1 MTDHIT
7 IWKNLGKDKWEL
19 EDIEHDLEETQTN
32 LKNYNDAEISVDDY
46 TKAHTR
52 AIRQGAPQKE
62 IDRLLALRTDAYN
75 KIKDINEDELI
86 EREHYLKQLLEER
99 QDLKQNVPDIENTMK
114 FVKLSSLDSFN
125 KKNPP
130 ATSKVMQMPE
140 MIDKISKYAS
150 GVGVLGGKNTKRK
163 YRKNTRTRTRRSSRT
178 RTRRSRTRR
187 TRQSRRSRSRK

>member
-19 EDIEHDLEETQTN
+19 EDIEHDLEETQTKI
-32 LKNYNDAEISVDDY
+32 KNYNDAEESVDDY

-75 KIKDINEDELI
+75 KLKDINESELI

-99 QDLKQNVPDIENTMK
+99 QDLKQNVPNIENTMK

-130 ATSKVMQMPE
+130 ATAKVMQMPE
-140 MIDKISKYAS
+140 MIDKISKYSS
-150 GVGVLGGKNTKRK
+150 GVGVLGGKKKKRLNTKRK
-163 YRKNTRTRTRRSSRT
+163 YKNTKSRKLRKSRRYKTRR
-178 RTRRSRTRR
+178 
-187 TRQSRRSRSRK
+187 